1 MSKLRS
7 PKDLLFL
14 ASFLTRRNL
23 VLGSFCTKMEGSTK
37 AHGKMIR
44 NMARD
49 TKNTQAETSILEIT
63 RKENLK
69 EWGSIF
75 GLTDKC
81 TKGSGLME

>member
-7 PKDLLFL
+7 LKDLLFL

-37 AHGKMIR
+37 AHGKMIKK
-44 NMARD
+44 MARA
-49 TKNTQAETSILEIT
+49 TKNMQAETSILEST
-63 RKENLK
+63 RRENLK